1 MDVITYTLDDESQTT
16 TDKTLTPRQILAA
29 GGVDPG
35 SHYLV
40 LLHGNS
46 GQKTS
51 YEQKMDEIIHMHP
64 NMRFVSVST
73 GPTTVS

>member
-1 MDVITYTLDDESQTT
+1 MDIITYTLDDEPQTT
-16 TDKTLTPRQILAA
+16 LEKTLTARQILTG
-29 GGVDPG
+29 GGVDPS

-40 LLHGNS
+40 LLHGSS
-46 GQKTS
+46 GQTTS
-51 YEQKMDEIIHMHP
+51 YQGRMDDAIHMHP